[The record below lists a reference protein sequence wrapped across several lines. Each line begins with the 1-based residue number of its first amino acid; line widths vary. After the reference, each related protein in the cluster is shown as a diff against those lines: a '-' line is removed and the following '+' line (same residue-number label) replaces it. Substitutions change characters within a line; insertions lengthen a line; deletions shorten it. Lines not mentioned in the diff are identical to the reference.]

1 MKRKINIYCD
11 ESCHLENDHI
21 QSMSLGAI
29 WCNESD
35 TASISNNIK
44 AIKKKHHMSSSFE
57 IKWTKVSPAK
67 KDFYLELIEYFFSE
81 SKLHFRCIIIP
92 DKSKLDHDK
101 FHQSHDDWYYK
112 MYFLLIKGILN
123 PEHNFNVYID
133 IKDTK
138 GAEKVK
144 KLHEV
149 LCNSTYDFDK
159 NIIKNIQQIRSH
171 EASIL
176 QITDLFIGAIT
187 YRQRNLKTSQAKLE
201 IIERIKKLSNHNLCR
216 STLPRED
223 KFNIFVWN
231 PNNAG

>member
-1 MKRKINIYCD
+1 MKDSFNIYCD

-21 QSMSLGAI
+21 QSMALGAI
-29 WCNESD
+29 WCDQHD
-35 TASISNNIK
+35 TIAVSNNIK
-44 AIKKKHHMSSSFE
+44 LIKKKHGLPNSFE

-81 SKLHFRCIIIP
+81 SKLHFRCIVIP
-92 DKSKLDHDK
+92 DKNKLDHGK
-101 FHQSHDDWYYK
+101 FNQSHDDWYYK

-123 PEHNFNVYID
+123 PKFNFNVYID
-133 IKDTK
+133 IKDTR
-138 GAEKVK
+138 GTEKIK

-149 LCNSTYDFDK
+149 LCNSAYDFDK

-171 EASIL
+171 EASIM
-176 QITDLFIGAIT
+176 QITDLFIGGIT
-187 YRQRNLKTSQAKLE
+187 YQHRHLKTSQAKLDL
-201 IIERIKKLSNHNLCR
+201 IEEMKKLSNHNLCR

-231 PNNAG
+231 PHNAG